1 LWKLIFLYPFW
12 FIVSVLLLGALGVA
26 SDVMQLTNFNFLD
39 FITEHS
45 PQSYLYIVL
54 STIIVYFILVVI
66 GLLRNATQSSASQ
79 TGANTN
85 SSNNVSQSMKTRDV
99 NNSTIIQSGRDTKK

>member
-1 LWKLIFLYPFW
+1 MW
-12 FIVSVLLLGALGVA
+12 FIVGVLFLGALSVA
-26 SDVMQLTNFNFLD
+26 SDVMQLTNFNILD

-45 PQSYLYIVL
+45 PQSYLYIVI
-54 STIIVYFILVVI
+54 SFIILYFILVVI
-66 GLLRNATQSSASQ
+66 GLMRNATQNSASQ

-85 SSNNVSQSMKTRDV
+85 SSNNVSQKMKTRDV